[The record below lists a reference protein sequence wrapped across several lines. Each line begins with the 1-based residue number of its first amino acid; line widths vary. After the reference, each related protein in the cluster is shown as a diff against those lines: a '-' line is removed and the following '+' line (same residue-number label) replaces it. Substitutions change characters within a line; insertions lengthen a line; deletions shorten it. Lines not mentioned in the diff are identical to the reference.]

1 MVLALHVKM
10 DVQSGDAYKKKA
22 NVIMYQHVFY
32 EDFTKLIRVRN
43 DNDIY

>member
-10 DVQSGDAYKKKA
+10 DVQSGDACKKKA
-22 NVIMYQHVFY
+22 NVIMYQHVFH